1 MLTSREYIRLQ
12 VEENI
17 AVVRLDRPPVNAL
30 NVQLQNELGD
40 AFEEIRTMNHVG
52 AVIITGSGDKAFMAG
67 AEIKMLS
74 EMGQEEALRMS
85 ESTQYVFN
93 MIQAFDRVVIAA
105 VNGLALG
112 GGCELALACDM
123 RVADETAVLGFPE
136 VGLGLFPGAGGTQ
149 RLTRL
154 VGMGKAKELILTGDP
169 IDAAEAK
176 EIGLVE
182 RLVSQGD
189 AVTEAR
195 KIAKRILLRGPVAV
209 AKAKEAINEGINMPM
224 KGGLKIEAQLFS
236 ELFQTRDHKEGIN
249 AFLER
254 RPPRFFGR

>member
-123 RVADETAVLGFPE
+123 RVADETAVFGFPE
-136 VGLGLFPGAGGTQ
+136 VSLGLFPGAGGTQ

>member
-1 MLTSREYIRLQ
+1 M
-12 VEENI
+12 
-17 AVVRLDRPPVNAL
+17 
-30 NVQLQNELGD
+30 
-40 AFEEIRTMNHVG
+40 
-52 AVIITGSGDKAFMAG
+52 
-67 AEIKMLS
+67 
-74 EMGQEEALRMS
+74 
-85 ESTQYVFN
+85 
-93 MIQAFDRVVIAA
+93 
-105 VNGLALG
+105 
-112 GGCELALACDM
+112 
-123 RVADETAVLGFPE
+123 
-136 VGLGLFPGAGGTQ
+136 
-149 RLTRL
+149 
-154 VGMGKAKELILTGDP
+154 ILTGDP